1 MTNQVIG
8 KVMAHGYAGSYS
20 RQPDTII
27 DTHPMEAGQT
37 NVPFGAALVYSS
49 AGDGSVELPG
59 SSAVAANFLGI
70 AVREVK
76 SATNYLNQNVGS
88 YNAGDAVPVIKRGCV
103 NVLCQ
108 NGTPTVDGDVY
119 MRVAANASYPNAVVG
134 GFEAAADSTNSVKL
148 TNVKWKGAAD
158 ANGVAEL
165 RILTPLH
172 A

>member
-8 KVMAHGYAGSYS
+8 KVLTNGYAGTFS

-27 DTHPMEAGQT
+27 DTQPLLANETVGFGLGVIYDAT
-37 NVPFGAALVYSS
+37 NADGTISKPISTSV
-49 AGDGSVELPG
+49 AGDFVGV
-59 SSAVAANFLGI
+59 

-76 SATNYLNQNVGS
+76 SATNYINQDEGA
-88 YNAGDAVPVIKRGCV
+88 YNGGDAVPVLKRGCV

-108 NGTPTVDGDVY
+108 NGTPTFDGDVY
-119 MRVAANASYPNAVVG
+119 LRIAANASLPNCVVG

-148 TNVKWKGAAD
+148 TNVKWKGTKD
-158 ANGVAEL
+158 ANGVAEI
-165 RILTPLH
+165 RILETLH

>member
-8 KVMAHGYAGSYS
+8 KQMPHGFAGSYS

-27 DTHPMEAGQT
+27 DTHPAGGAIA
-37 NVPFGAALVYSS
+37 FGAGVVYGSNGEVRT
-49 AGDGSVELPG
+49 AATGDT
-59 SSAVAANFLGI
+59 AAAFVGV

-76 SATNYLNQNVGS
+76 SATNYLNQNEGS
-88 YNAGDAVPVIKRGCV
+88 YVQYDAVPVIKRGCV
-103 NVLCQ
+103 NVICQ
-108 NGTPTVDGDVY
+108 NGTPALDGDVY
-119 MRVAANASYPNAVVG
+119 LRITANASLPNAVVG

-158 ANGVAEL
+158 AAGVAEI
-165 RILTPLH
+165 RILTTLH

>member
-1 MTNQVIG
+1 
-8 KVMAHGYAGSYS
+8 
-20 RQPDTII
+20 
-27 DTHPMEAGQT
+27 
-37 NVPFGAALVYSS
+37 
-49 AGDGSVELPG
+49 
-59 SSAVAANFLGI
+59 
-70 AVREVK
+70 
-76 SATNYLNQNVGS
+76 
-88 YNAGDAVPVIKRGCV
+88 
-103 NVLCQ
+103 
-108 NGTPTVDGDVY
+108 

>member
-8 KVMAHGYAGSYS
+8 RNMFHGYAGSYS

-27 DTHPMEAGQT
+27 DTHPAGGAIA
-37 NVPFGAALVYSS
+37 FGAGVVYGSNGVVRT
-49 AGDGSVELPG
+49 AATGDT
-59 SSAVAANFLGI
+59 AAAFVGV

-88 YNAGDAVPVIKRGCV
+88 YVQYDAVPVIKRGCV
-103 NVLCQ
+103 NVLCT
-108 NGTPTVDGDVY
+108 NGTPALDGDVY
-119 MRVAANASYPNAVVG
+119 LRITANASKPNSPVG

-158 ANGVAEL
+158 ANGVAEI
-165 RILTPLH
+165 RIMTTLH